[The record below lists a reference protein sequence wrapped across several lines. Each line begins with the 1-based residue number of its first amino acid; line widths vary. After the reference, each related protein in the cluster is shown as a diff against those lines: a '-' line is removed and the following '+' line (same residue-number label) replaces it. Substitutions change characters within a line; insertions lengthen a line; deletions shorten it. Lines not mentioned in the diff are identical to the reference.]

1 MKSLKIWQCKQ
12 TGDCCRRFLSSGPQ
26 LNSQEKQIIIDNLDK
41 KEIAEH
47 IVKIGLKKDEFIEY
61 VETRQS
67 LPLQN
72 LDTCIFLK
80 NNECLIHEI
89 KPEVCRTYPL
99 HITQKL
105 GKTEITVDLGCPRG
119 SDLINAIKSGNIP
132 QSMGID
138 GDILVTGQYFYEDK
152 IREKFGEDA

>member
-1 MKSLKIWQCKQ
+1 MKLLPIWQCRK
-12 TGDCCRRFLSSGPQ
+12 TGDCCKRFLSSGPQ
-26 LNSQEKQIIIDNLDK
+26 LNLQEKQTILDNLDK
-41 KEIAEH
+41 KEISDH
-47 IVKIGLKKDEFIEY
+47 IIEVGLKKDEFIEY

-89 KPEVCRTYPL
+89 KPKVCRTYPL
-99 HITQKL
+99 HITKKL
-105 GKTEITVDLGCPRG
+105 GKTEIVVDLGCPRG
-119 SDLINAIKSGNIP
+119 NDLINAIKSGNIP
-132 QSMGID
+132 ESMGI
-138 GDILVTGQYFYEDK
+138 GDEISVTGQYFYEDK